1 MVIHTDLAY
10 HFELING
17 IQAKILSE
25 QFPRDTVE
33 DRLDIMTFSLH
44 CADIC
49 KPARSWFVYRMWI
62 EVMME
67 EFFLQGKMEKELGI
81 PISAFMDE
89 ESTNKERVHLTYIDF
104 IVKESLDILN
114 IISPSLDYEN
124 IIQRDLIENL
134 NLNRRNLQ
142 KKIDG
147 EVKF

>member
-1 MVIHTDLAY
+1 
-10 HFELING
+10 
-17 IQAKILSE
+17 
-25 QFPRDTVE
+25 
-33 DRLDIMTFSLH
+33 
-44 CADIC
+44 
-49 KPARSWFVYRMWI
+49 
-62 EVMME
+62 
-67 EFFLQGKMEKELGI
+67 MEKELGI

-114 IISPSLDYEN
+114 IISPSLNYEN

>member
-67 EFFLQGKMEKELGI
+67 EFFLQGKNGKRI
-81 PISAFMDE
+81 RNTNIS
-89 ESTNKERVHLTYIDF
+89 LY
-104 IVKESLDILN
+104 
-114 IISPSLDYEN
+114 
-124 IIQRDLIENL
+124 
-134 NLNRRNLQ
+134 
-142 KKIDG
+142 G
-147 EVKF
+147 